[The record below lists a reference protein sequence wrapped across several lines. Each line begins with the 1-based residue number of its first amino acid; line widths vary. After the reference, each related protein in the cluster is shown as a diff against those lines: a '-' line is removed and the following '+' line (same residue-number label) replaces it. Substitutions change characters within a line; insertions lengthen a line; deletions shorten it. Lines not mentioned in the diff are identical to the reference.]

1 MFRIAQEAVRNAV
14 RHGRAGHLTLRLAAG
29 PGTPA
34 LEVADDGD
42 GFDAAAL
49 AAEGFEGHFGLRL
62 MAEAARHGGGWLG
75 VRSAPG
81 AGTLVRYEAAAR

>member
-14 RHGRAGHLTLRLAAG
+14 RHARARHLTLRLTAG
-29 PGTPA
+29 NGITA
-34 LEVADDGD
+34 LEIADDGD

-49 AAEGFEGHFGLRL
+49 AAEGADGHFGLRL
-62 MAEAARHGGGWLG
+62 MTEAARHGGGWLG
-75 VRSAPG
+75 LLSAPG